1 MPNVLT
7 APDRERLKQVS
18 IATISTCLYRA
29 GVKVVVPHGVRPLT
43 STQPRMV
50 GEAFTLRFIPMRDDV
65 GGMSSYGAGP
75 NVHQQAFEDCPA
87 GHVLVMDTRGET
99 HGCCCGDLLIG
110 RLKARGCAGVVTDGG
125 FRDTPD
131 IALLDFPAYQRCAV
145 PAPSFG
151 RLQAVELNV
160 PIGCSDV
167 AVYPG
172 DVIVGD
178 AEGVVVIPAAMAQRI
193 ATEAYAMTQYD
204 NFAADEIARGRSVVG
219 LYPPTDASRLEFK
232 RWQQSRGGDTAGTEV
247 QKRK

>member
-1 MPNVLT
+1 VTVTNALT
-7 APDRERLKQVS
+7 AADRERLKQVS

-29 GVKVVVPHGVRPLT
+29 GVKVTCPHGIMPVAPGL
-43 STQPRMV
+43 PRMV

-65 GGMSSYGAGP
+65 GGLSSYGGRE
-75 NVHQQAFEDCPA
+75 NVHQRAFEECPA

-99 HGCCCGDLLIG
+99 RGCSCGDLLIG
-110 RLKARGCAGVVTDGG
+110 RLKARGGAGIVTDGG

-131 IALLDFPAYQRCAV
+131 VTLLAFPAYQRAPA

-172 DVIVGD
+172 DIIVGD
-178 AEGVVVIPAAMAQRI
+178 AEGVVVIPAAIAPRI
-193 ATEAYAMTQYD
+193 AGEAYDMTQYD
-204 NFAADEIARGRSVVG
+204 TFAAEEVAHGRSIVG
-219 LYPPTDASRLEFK
+219 LYPATEASRLEFE
-232 RWQQSRGGDTAGTEV
+232 RWRRQRNG
-247 QKRK
+247 

>member
-1 MPNVLT
+1 MSNALT
-7 APDRERLKQVS
+7 AQDRERLMQVS
-18 IATISTCLYRA
+18 VATISTCLYRA
-29 GVKVVVPHGVRPLT
+29 GIKVVVPHGVRPLAPK
-43 STQPRMV
+43 QPRMV

-65 GGMSSYGAGP
+65 GGMSSYGSPSYGSG
-75 NVHQQAFEDCPA
+75 NVHQRAFEECPP
-87 GHVLVMDTRGET
+87 GHVLVMDARGET
-99 HGCCCGDLLIG
+99 RGCSCGDLLIG

-131 IALLDFPAYQRCAV
+131 IALLEFPAYQRCPV

-178 AEGVVVIPAAMAQRI
+178 AEGVVVIPAALAQRI

-204 NFAADEIARGRSVVG
+204 NFAADEIARGRSVIG
-219 LYPPTDASRLEFK
+219 LYPPTDASRLEFE
-232 RWQQSRGGDTAGTEV
+232 RWQQSRE
-247 QKRK
+247 